1 MLKSMHD
8 FIGKVYLMDSLSSA
22 DLQETASI
30 MFQIHILL
38 STFQILNL
46 NLLKSAGEVIS
57 EVKILTVWCFL
68 LSSFFCGLI
77 SEPRLW
83 KHIAT
88 FVGAQTLR
96 ETWGGNDCVRKAMRI
111 NWRNCSLDWTWCLLP
126 ELWSEA
132 YTTQRQGWLFE
143 GGRANQ
149 KANCFDYSSPMSWA
163 CQCTQVNVW
172 ILHLHTTMAG
182 SCILPIHTLLES
194 KLKQVV

>member
-1 MLKSMHD
+1 
-8 FIGKVYLMDSLSSA
+8 
-22 DLQETASI
+22 
-30 MFQIHILL
+30 MFQIHIVINI
-38 STFQILNL
+38 SNL
-46 NLLKSAGEVIS
+46 KFKF
-57 EVKILTVWCFL
+57 VKVSRRSHFWSQNFDCLMFPFIIFL
-68 LSSFFCGLI
+68 LWFDFWAKTLKTYCNFCQD
-77 SEPRLW
+77 PNTDRN
-83 KHIAT
+83 
-88 FVGAQTLR
+88 LR
-96 ETWGGNDCVRKAMRI
+96 GDDCVRKAMRI

>member
-1 MLKSMHD
+1 MTNIVSLNFQWKHL
-8 FIGKVYLMDSLSSA
+8 GK
-22 DLQETASI
+22 TP
-30 MFQIHILL
+30 LL
-38 STFQILNL
+38 PTFQILKSNL
-46 NLLKSAGEVIS
+46 SKSGGEVIS
-57 EVKILTVWCFL
+57 EVKMLTVWCFL

-88 FVGAQTLR
+88 FVGAQT
-96 ETWGGNDCVRKAMRI
+96 WGRNDCVRKAMRI

-132 YTTQRQGWLFE
+132 YTTNDK
-143 GGRANQ
+143 ANQ

-172 ILHLHTTMAG
+172 ILHLHTTIAG